1 MTCKGVDTA
10 ATISA
15 SAAKKLKDNG
25 ISFVGRY
32 LVPTTMSKSIKAN
45 EIKGLRDAGLA
56 ILLCWEIGASDV
68 KGGAERG
75 KTDGAR
81 VKELAQEFG
90 VPAETAIYFAV
101 DYEAVANE
109 FPTIEAYIRAAQDAC
124 YPYVA
129 GIYGHASLVDYLASK
144 GACKHFWQCCAW
156 SYGRV
161 SAHTSVY
168 QYAWSGADESKAMQD
183 KVGFAVDMDRTE
195 SMEGAGLWLPP
206 VPEYDKPE
214 EPKKPWY
221 ADDME
226 WVEQHHIM
234 NDGRPQDNVTRAELA
249 AVMHRFYNKFIK
261 E

>member
-1 MTCKGVDTA
+1 MTNKGVDTA

-15 SAAKKLKDNG
+15 QAAQKLKAEG

-32 LVPTTMSKSIKAN
+32 LVPPSMWKALKAD
-45 EIKGLRDAGLA
+45 EINGIRDAGLA

-75 KTDGAR
+75 KQDGAR
-81 VKELAQEFG
+81 AKEVAQLFD
-90 VPAETAIYFAV
+90 VPAGTVIYFAC
-101 DYEAVANE
+101 DYCASEKDY
-109 FPTIEAYIRAAQDAC
+109 PIIEQYIRAAQDAC

-129 GIYGHASLVDYLASK
+129 GMYGHASLVDYLASK

-168 QYAWSGADESKAMQD
+168 QYAWSGADESKEMQD
-183 KVGFAVDMDRTE
+183 KVGFAVDMDSTY
-195 SMEGAGLWLPP
+195 SMEDAGLWLPP
-206 VPEYDKPE
+206 VPEYDKPD

-226 WVEQHHIM
+226 WIEENNIM
-234 NDGRPQDNVTRAELA
+234 NDGRPKDNVTRAELA
-249 AVMHRFYNKFIK
+249 AVMHRFYNTFIK

>member
-1 MTCKGVDTA
+1 MTYKGVDSA

-15 SAAKKLKDNG
+15 QAAQKLKAEG

-32 LVPTTMSKSIKAN
+32 LVPPSMWKALKADEIKA
-45 EIKGLRDAGLA
+45 IRDAGLA
-56 ILLCWEIGASDV
+56 LLLCWEIGASDV
-68 KGGAERG
+68 NGGADRG
-75 KTDGAR
+75 KKDGAR
-81 VKELAQEFG
+81 AKEVAQLFD
-90 VPAETAIYFAV
+90 VPAGTVIYFAC
-101 DYEAVANE
+101 DYCASEKDY
-109 FPTIEAYIRAAQDAC
+109 PIIEQYIRAAQEAC

-129 GIYGHASLVDYLASK
+129 GIYGHAALVDYLASK

-161 SAHTSVY
+161 SPYMTVY
-168 QYAWSGADESKAMQD
+168 QYAWSGAAESKAMAD
-183 KVGFAVDMDRTE
+183 NVGFAVDMDSTE

-206 VPEYDKPE
+206 VPEYDKPD

-226 WVEQHHIM
+226 WIEENHIM

-249 AVMHRFYNKFIK
+249 TVMHRFYNTFIK